1 MTDAATAL
9 PSALTPAALAGESL
23 LRVLAAE
30 QAPTAPAQIAHAAKR
45 PTKNI
50 GRELANLVGAGLI
63 GDDWRLTPAGR
74 DALAALD
81 RAAGRD
87 AVIRVK
93 AADLRPNPMNPRK
106 AFDQGGLEG
115 LADSTLNAGDFEQ
128 PLRVSPPD
136 ILGQR
141 IIWAGERR
149 WRSAGILEARAAAG
163 DEQAQASR
171 IVREGLPCVE
181 REANE
186 AQALFIAVVENGQR
200 EGLSA
205 LEDAQALAALQDAT
219 GWSARQ
225 VAYRTG
231 RAREGSERGVKY
243 VQDQIRI
250 ARHATPEALAQYGAD
265 GSWDRL
271 LASVREAAAGEAQ
284 AQDDA
289 QPSLIPEGGSDV
301 ATDRIEIPL
310 DGWPLS
316 PAPAEAPPAAAHGE
330 LSAAQFRILAE
341 LAWATS
347 RGENRWCP
355 EGDIHGALLSTVF
368 APVGKY
374 WTDLSAVGLQQ
385 DGLIA
390 FRHNARPFAT
400 VTDDGWNRL
409 QALGLIP
416 VDVAALERARVAEAN
431 AGRDPGDLDPSD
443 PAAFWTPWLNVP
455 ADVAEPP
462 AGAEPGDDA
471 AQTPTQ
477 PTPPPEPASPSPQVL
492 KAVNAALAVM
502 AGAPIG
508 PAVAALWPAGT
519 FVATDT
525 DPGVVLDAAGG
536 IACVVDVDNHLTDAE
551 AQARAAVIAA
561 ALNAAAA
568 AVPAEA

>member
-1 MTDAATAL
+1 MTDAAPVP
-9 PSALTPAALAGESL
+9 PSALTPAALAGEAL

-30 QAPTAPAQIAHAAKR
+30 KAPTAQAQIAHAAKR
-45 PTKNI
+45 PPKNI

-63 GDDWRLTPAGR
+63 GDDWRLTPTGR

-149 WRSAGILEARAAAG
+149 WRAAGILEGRAAAG
-163 DEQAQASR
+163 DEQALSSR

-250 ARHATPEALAQYGAD
+250 ARNATPEALAQYAAD

-271 LASVREAAAGEAQ
+271 LASVREAAAGAADEQ
-284 AQDDA
+284 SDA
-289 QPSLIPEGGSDV
+289 QPSLIPEG
-301 ATDRIEIPL
+301 E
-310 DGWPLS
+310 
-316 PAPAEAPPAAAHGE
+316 APADQAAAQPDAAPAAPVTE
-330 LSAAQFRILAE
+330 LTAAQVRILAE

-347 RGENRWCP
+347 RGEGRWCP
-355 EGDIHGALLSTVF
+355 EGGVEMARLSTVF

-374 WTDLSAVGLQQ
+374 WTDLSAVALQQ

-400 VTDDGWNRL
+400 VTDEGWNRL
-409 QALGLIP
+409 QALDLIP
-416 VDVAALERARVAEAN
+416 VDVVALERVRVREARE
-431 AGRDPGDLDPSD
+431 GRDPGGLDPSD
-443 PAAFWTPWLNVP
+443 PSTPWTEWLNVP
-455 ADVAEPP
+455 ADPPSPDAGDEAAEAATVVP
-462 AGAEPGDDA
+462 A
-471 AQTPTQ
+471 
-477 PTPPPEPASPSPQVL
+477 PASPAPGPE
-492 KAVNAALAVM
+492 AVRAANLALAVLN
-502 AGAPIG
+502 GAPIG

-519 FVATDT
+519 FVAADT
-525 DPGVVLDAAGG
+525 DPGVVLDGAGG

-551 AQARAAVIAA
+551 ALARAAVIAA
-561 ALNAAAA
+561 ALNAAAIQL
-568 AVPAEA
+568 PQT